1 MKLAMYSL
9 QPLLIDMG
17 VDLRCRY
24 VGVAEHLLDNSQI
37 RAVAEQMCCEAV
49 AQQVRV
55 NILLQSSPLR
65 VFLNDLPDSCC
76 S

>member
-1 MKLAMYSL
+1 MHSL

-24 VGVAEHLLDNSQI
+24 VGVAQHLLDNSQI

-49 AQQVRV
+49 PQKVRV

-65 VFLNDLPDSCC
+65 VFFNDLPYPRCG
-76 S
+76 